1 MSRLQKAISR
11 IQRRESPRSIGFGVQ
26 AREQPRAMLL
36 GVFADT
42 GAAAKSALEVG
53 ADLVILKG
61 PSGKSAIDQVKAVA
75 GNDHVVGAWL
85 DQVDDAAGTALAE
98 AGCDFVVSTIEG
110 TAATAIDVERMGQVL
125 VASTQMEDTT
135 LRALAP
141 LGLDALVVEHGT
153 GPMSLA
159 AQIQMVRLASFA
171 STPLIVTAT
180 PGTPVA
186 ELRVLRDS
194 GTIAVVLPSGSKAD
208 DIKAMS
214 ERLRSIPP
222 RKPRREGGE
231 MALVPSV
238 TPAAHTEEVEEPD
251 EDE

>member
-1 MSRLQKAISR
+1 LSRLQKAISR

-26 AREQPRAMLL
+26 AREKPRAMLL
-36 GVFADT
+36 GVLADT
-42 GAAAKSALEVG
+42 GAAANSALEAG

-61 PSGKSAIDQVKAVA
+61 PSGKSAVEQLKAVA
-75 GNDHVVGAWL
+75 GNEHAVGAWI
-85 DQVDDAAGTALAE
+85 DQVDDAAGSALAE

-110 TAATAIDVERMGQVL
+110 TAATAVDVERMGQVL
-125 VASTQMEDTT
+125 VASHQMDDTT

-141 LGLDALVVEHGT
+141 LGLDALVVEHGR

-159 AQIQMVRLASFA
+159 SQVQLLRLASFA

-180 PGTPVA
+180 PDAPVA

-194 GTIAVVLPSGSKAD
+194 GTVAVVLPAGSKAD

-214 ERLRSIPP
+214 ERLQSIPP
-222 RKPRREGGE
+222 RKQRREGGE
-231 MALVPSV
+231 MALVPSF
-238 TPAAHTEEVEEPD
+238 TPAAHHEEVEEPD